1 MENVTLRWFLP
12 NCCLPSSVSQLF
24 LSLIVAFIRF
34 QEHGLWP
41 QPKQKVRELRISR
54 SSVHFE
60 FETITVV
67 NGYNI
72 IPLPRLG
79 AFLAVARVHVLGAD
93 QKRSGL

>member
-34 QEHGLWP
+34 QE
-41 QPKQKVRELRISR
+41 KQEVRELRISG
-54 SSVHFE
+54 SSVHSQE
-60 FETITVV
+60 FETITVH

-72 IPLPRLG
+72 ILLPRLR
-79 AFLAVARVHVLGAD
+79 AFLAVARVRVLGAD
-93 QKRSGL
+93 QKKSGL